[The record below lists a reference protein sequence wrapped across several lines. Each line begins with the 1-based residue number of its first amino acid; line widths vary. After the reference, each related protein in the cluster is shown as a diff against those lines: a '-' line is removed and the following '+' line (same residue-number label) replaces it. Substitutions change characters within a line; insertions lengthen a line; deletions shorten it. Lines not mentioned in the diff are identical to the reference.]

1 MWFGPSLQSA
11 SGKLKL
17 WCIEFTCSQDHI
29 LRTTEEPLRRGF
41 YNAGQMNGC
50 SHRLFRRWLT
60 WLGAACVFMA
70 GAGRTASAQTAALPA
85 PTLIEFWHIFPDAPR
100 QQWIRERAAEFHR
113 LRPDIQVRPVAYA
126 NYPQAFQALA
136 TAARTGKAPALV
148 QISEAG
154 TQLAVDSML
163 FRPLSRA
170 AAGQLGDYLPAV
182 LNYYR
187 VGGQLYG
194 LPFNTSSPVLYVNTS
209 LLKKAGLA
217 GTPVPDTLEWLTQTC
232 GALKRAGSAGPCLT
246 FPVDAWY
253 FEQWSAQQGALW
265 VDGGNGRQSRATK
278 TFLTGEAVARPL
290 RWLSAMQRAGYYVNT
305 GKIEDNAGVT
315 QLFLKGQIPFL
326 MTSSSR
332 IGQVLSGSR
341 RQGFTVQVGRMPVPQ
356 GSPRQ
361 GLVVGGSSL
370 WIPREIMPQSAAAA
384 QDFAL
389 YLTSTANLASWHHL
403 SGYDPLRQS
412 SVDLLR
418 RQGWLQPG
426 QAHTVAVDQFRST
439 RASPATAGALFGSF
453 YEVRAVLH
461 AAIERVLAGADV
473 AASLKAAQT
482 RADEIIHA
490 YNARF

>member
-1 MWFGPSLQSA
+1 M
-11 SGKLKL
+11 
-17 WCIEFTCSQDHI
+17 
-29 LRTTEEPLRRGF
+29 RRGF
-41 YNAGQMNGC
+41 YNARQMNGRF
-50 SHRLFRRWLT
+50 HRLIRRWLT
-60 WLGAACVFMA
+60 WLGAASVFMA
-70 GAGRTASAQTAALPA
+70 GAGQTASTQRAAVPV
-85 PTLIEFWHIFPDAPR
+85 PTVIEFWHIFPDAPR
-100 QQWIRERAAEFHR
+100 QQWIHGRAAEFHR
-113 LRPDIQVRPVAYA
+113 LRPDIQVTPVAYA

-170 AAGQLGDYLPAV
+170 AGGQLGDYLPAV

-194 LPFNTSSPVLYVNTS
+194 LPFNTSSPVLYANTS

-217 GTPVPDTLEWLTQTC
+217 AAPFPDTLERLTQMC
-232 GALKRAGSAGPCLT
+232 GALKRARGAGPCIT

-265 VDGGNGRQSRATK
+265 VDGGNGRQGRATR

-290 RWLSAMQRAGYYVNT
+290 RWLSALKQAGAYVNT
-305 GKIEDNAGVT
+305 GKTEDNAGVT
-315 QLFLKGQIPFL
+315 QLFLQGQVAFL

-332 IGQVLSGSR
+332 IGQVLEGSR
-341 RQGFTVQVGRMPVPQ
+341 RRGFTVQVGRMPVPQ

-370 WIPREIMPQSAAAA
+370 WIPREITPQSAAAA

-389 YLTSTANLASWHHL
+389 YLTSTANLASWHRL

-426 QAHTVAVDQFRST
+426 QAHTVAVEQFRST

-473 AASLKAAQT
+473 AASLRAAQT
-482 RADEIIHA
+482 RADQIIHA